1 MIKIKLEKNNDKIK
15 NIIIKGHALYD
26 DFGKDIVCA
35 AVSSTI
41 ITSVNAS
48 LSIDENSLSY
58 DDKNGLII
66 KVLKR
71 DEVTNKII
79 TNMVSNLYELMKMY
93 PKNIQIKEEN
103 NNEINEI

>member
-1 MIKIKLEKNNDKIK
+1 MIKVKLTKENDIIK
-15 NIIIKGHALYD
+15 NIIVKGHALYD

-48 LSIDENSLSY
+48 LLIDENSLSY
-58 DDKNGLII
+58 KENNGLDINI
-66 KVLKR
+66 LK
-71 DEVTNKII
+71 DDVVTTKII
-79 TNMVSNLYELMKMY
+79 NNMISNLLELERAY

-103 NNEINEI
+103 NE

>member
-35 AVSSTI
+35 AVSSTV

-48 LSIDENSLSY
+48 LLIDENSLYY
-58 DDKNGLII
+58 DDKDGLNI
-66 KVLKR
+66 KVLKN
-71 DEVTNKII
+71 DVVTEKII
-79 TNMVSNLYELMKMY
+79 TNMVSNLYELMRMY

>member
-1 MIKIKLEKNNDKIK
+1 MIKIKLIK
-15 NIIIKGHALYD
+15 NSGSIKCITITGHALYA

-48 LSIDENSLSY
+48 LLIDENSLSY
-58 DDKNGLII
+58 EDKNGLNI
-66 KVLKR
+66 KVLKS
-71 DEVTNKII
+71 DEVTTKII
-79 TNMVSNLYELMKMY
+79 NNMIFNLKELEKAY

-103 NNEINEI
+103 NE